1 MLVSCG
7 FHSPLGTQA
16 RGDQVEL
23 SGGWAWTGAGWSA
36 WRRTLRTAPLAQA
49 MPRASIPSSYCPGQ
63 LGSCSSQVMKANYV
77 QLYFHYRHFGAEAE
91 LGQLV
96 N

>member
-1 MLVSCG
+1 MVSTVPWGPKLGVTRWNFQGVGLDRGRLVC
-7 FHSPLGTQA
+7 LEKNTE
-16 RGDQVEL
+16 DC
-23 SGGWAWTGAGWSA
+23 
-36 WRRTLRTAPLAQA
+36 PLAQA

-63 LGSCSSQVMKANYV
+63 LGSRSSQVMKANYL